1 MPKRKK
7 QDLSGFEG
15 YRLTQQDRLAKPNV
29 MYVQKLKA
37 RLETVTKELERLE
50 GEMMSGNVT
59 EDGCTR
65 RSFLVKAKEDI
76 TSDIGRYE
84 TTMVG
89 QHYNL
94 GNTFNKNKKKKNK
107 NNGRKE
113 EEK

>member
-7 QDLSGFEG
+7 QGLSGFEG
-15 YRLTQQDRLAKPNV
+15 YRLTQQDRLATPNV
-29 MYVQKLKA
+29 MYVRKLKE

-59 EDGCTR
+59 EEGCTR

-76 TSDIGRYE
+76 VSDIGRYE

-94 GNTFNKNKKKKNK
+94 GNTFNKNKKKKK

>member
-7 QDLSGFEG
+7 QDSSGFEG
-15 YRLTQQDRLAKPNV
+15 YRLTQQDRLATPNV
-29 MYVQKLKA
+29 MYVRKLKE

-50 GEMMSGNVT
+50 GEMMKGNVT
-59 EDGCTR
+59 EEGCTR

-76 TSDIGRYE
+76 ASDIGRYE

-94 GNTFNKNKKKKNK
+94 GNTFNKNKKKKK

>member
-15 YRLTQQDRLAKPNV
+15 YRLTQQDRLAAPNV
-29 MYVQKLKA
+29 MYVRKLKE
-37 RLETVTKELERLE
+37 RLETVTEELERLE
-50 GEMMSGNVT
+50 GEMMAGNVT
-59 EDGCTR
+59 EEGCTR

-76 TSDIGRYE
+76 ASDIGRYE

-89 QHYNL
+89 QHYNI
-94 GNTFNKNKKKKNK
+94 GNTFNKNKKKKK

>member
-29 MYVQKLKA
+29 MYVRKLKV
-37 RLETVTKELERLE
+37 RLEKVTKELESLE

-59 EDGCTR
+59 EEGCTR

-76 TSDIGRYE
+76 ASDIGRYE

-94 GNTFNKNKKKKNK
+94 GNTFNKNKKKKK

>member
-7 QDLSGFEG
+7 QDSSGFEG

-29 MYVQKLKA
+29 MYVRKLKE
-37 RLETVTKELERLE
+37 RLEKVTEELERLE

-59 EDGCTR
+59 EEGCTR
-65 RSFLVKAKEDI
+65 RSFLVKEKEDI

-94 GNTFNKNKKKKNK
+94 GNTFNKNKKKNK

>member
-7 QDLSGFEG
+7 QGLSGFEG
-15 YRLTQQDRLAKPNV
+15 YRLTQQDRLATPNV
-29 MYVQKLKA
+29 MYVLKLKE

-50 GEMMSGNVT
+50 DEMMSGNVT
-59 EDGCTR
+59 EEGCTR
-65 RSFLVKAKEDI
+65 RSFLVKEKEDI

-94 GNTFNKNKKKKNK
+94 GNTFNKNKKKKK

>member
-29 MYVQKLKA
+29 MYVRKLKE

-50 GEMMSGNVT
+50 GEMMKGNVT
-59 EDGCTR
+59 EEGCTR

-89 QHYNL
+89 QHYNI

>member
-15 YRLTQQDRLAKPNV
+15 YRLTQQDRLATPNV
-29 MYVQKLKA
+29 IYVRKLKE
-37 RLETVTKELERLE
+37 RLETVTEELERLE

-59 EDGCTR
+59 EEGCTR

-94 GNTFNKNKKKKNK
+94 GNTFNKNKKKKK

>member
-7 QDLSGFEG
+7 QGLSGFEG
-15 YRLTQQDRLAKPNV
+15 YRLTQQDRLAAPNV
-29 MYVQKLKA
+29 MYVLKLKA
-37 RLETVTKELERLE
+37 RLEKVTEELERLE

-59 EDGCTR
+59 EEGCTR
-65 RSFLVKAKEDI
+65 RSFLVKEKEDI

-94 GNTFNKNKKKKNK
+94 GNTFNKNKKKKK

>member
-7 QDLSGFEG
+7 QGLSGFEG
-15 YRLTQQDRLAKPNV
+15 YHLTQQDRLATPNV
-29 MYVQKLKA
+29 MYVRKLKE

-59 EDGCTR
+59 EEGCTR

-94 GNTFNKNKKKKNK
+94 GNTFNKNKKKKK
-107 NNGRKE
+107 NNGR
-113 EEK
+113 EEKED

>member
-7 QDLSGFEG
+7 QDSSGFEG
-15 YRLTQQDRLAKPNV
+15 YRLTQQDRLATPNV
-29 MYVQKLKA
+29 MSVQQLKA
-37 RLETVTKELERLE
+37 RLETVTEELERLE

-59 EDGCTR
+59 EEGCTR

-76 TSDIGRYE
+76 ASDIGRYE

-89 QHYNL
+89 QHYNI
-94 GNTFNKNKKKKNK
+94 GNTFNKNKKKNK